1 MKLNLKLC
9 DFCMTLQS
17 DKLSSLPKCK
27 KIMHLCMNSSERR
40 VLHNIW
46 RLNDRGRTSSVK
58 YWNVHWN
65 CSGGWGSCP
74 KCWWRSCHHLSNARY
89 QVRYLG
95 EGQRQTRI
103 SDIVSDFGGYSFFLS
118 VLLCRRM
125 GSQSL
130 LVDVDQYVTERQGL
144 RLERSSDLGGAL

>member
-1 MKLNLKLC
+1 M
-9 DFCMTLQS
+9 
-17 DKLSSLPKCK
+17 
-27 KIMHLCMNSSERR
+27 
-40 VLHNIW
+40 
-46 RLNDRGRTSSVK
+46 
-58 YWNVHWN
+58 
-65 CSGGWGSCP
+65 
-74 KCWWRSCHHLSNARY
+74 
-89 QVRYLG
+89 RYLG

-144 RLERSSDLGGAL
+144 RLDRSSDLGEALCLSLSLLGSLFVVNYTFSSFLSHREQV